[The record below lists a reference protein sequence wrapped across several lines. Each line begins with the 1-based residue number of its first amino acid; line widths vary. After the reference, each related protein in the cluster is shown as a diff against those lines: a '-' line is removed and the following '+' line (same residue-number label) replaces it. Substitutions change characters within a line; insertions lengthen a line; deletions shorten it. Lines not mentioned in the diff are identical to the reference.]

1 MRKPPETTWQ
11 ELPLEIVMVQ
21 PNFLG
26 TGKGAI
32 VARFAALKDAQAT
45 QRCFWRKGLELRT
58 AAGKLLA
65 NDKPVRRKRNKF
77 HRSGS
82 AATKRWKAAQVKAR
96 REKASTRE
104 SARSST

>member
-11 ELPLEIVMVQ
+11 RLPLEIVMVQ

-32 VARFAALKDAQAT
+32 VARFAALKDAQAM

-65 NDKPVRRKRNKF
+65 NDKPARRTRNKF

-82 AATKRWKAAQVKAR
+82 AATARKKAELRKRWGAKAGTS
-96 REKASTRE
+96 AS
-104 SARSST
+104 